1 MISSKLAMDFIVREA
16 NDFIKKSH
24 EMSPLKLDE
33 NNKKGEAFI
42 SNVKSNIVL
51 IS

>member
-1 MISSKLAMDFIVREA
+1 MNFIVREA

-24 EMSPLKLDE
+24 KMSPLMLDG

-42 SNVKSNIVL
+42 SNVKSNMVL